1 MSDSDTMIGNDDAG
15 AGEPAVEEYLPLK
28 PDIYLILIILADGAS
43 HGYGIIKEADER
55 SAGRVR
61 LQAGSLYRRLKW
73 MLEQG
78 LIQEPDPEE
87 IGDDPAAGEGTDER
101 RRIYGITER
110 GRSLVAAE
118 ARRMAELV
126 EAARSRRLF
135 GEAGKI

>member
-1 MSDSDTMIGNDDAG
+1 MSDSDAMIENDAG
-15 AGEPAVEEYLPLK
+15 AEEPAVEEYLPLK

-73 MLEQG
+73 MLEEG
-78 LIQEPDPEE
+78 LIQELDPEE
-87 IGDDPAAGEGTDER
+87 IGDDPAAGEGDER

-135 GEAGKI
+135 GEAGKV